1 MSWDELNLNGEQE
14 LDYPDYVD
22 PQELNRLYFNVF
34 TTIEGQKVLEHL
46 RAITIEQPSFIP
58 GESASYGYCREGQ
71 NSIIREIQKR
81 IERARG

>member
-1 MSWDELNLNGEQE
+1 MSWDELSLTGEQE
-14 LDYPDYVD
+14 LDHLDYVD
-22 PQELNRLYFNVF
+22 PQELNRLYYTVF
-34 TTIEGQKVLEHL
+34 TTEEGQRVLQHL
-46 RAITIEQPSFIP
+46 RAITVEQPSFIP

>member
-1 MSWDELNLNGEQE
+1 MSWDELNFTAEQQ

-22 PQELNRLYFNVF
+22 PQELNRLYSKVF
-34 TTIEGQKVLEHL
+34 TTEEGQKVLTHL
-46 RAITIEQPSFIP
+46 RGITIEQPTFIP